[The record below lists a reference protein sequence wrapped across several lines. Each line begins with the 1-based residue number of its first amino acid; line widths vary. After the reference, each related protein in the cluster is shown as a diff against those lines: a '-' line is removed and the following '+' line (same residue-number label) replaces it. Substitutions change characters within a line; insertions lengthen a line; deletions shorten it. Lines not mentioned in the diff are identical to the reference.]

1 MRFPAFALWLFSYLI
16 ERSLV
21 NKVIRG
27 KNEERLTAARKL
39 LNRKSSR
46 GARYIIQYV
55 EDENLRQEAARQ
67 IIEKER
73 SVSALMLVI
82 WYCPNDKIR
91 ENAADKLLKMS
102 RVPKWVY
109 RQIVEYGPPT
119 RRNAAW
125 KKVKKNDRDEDLI
138 YIVWDAPPEFA
149 KLAAQRL
156 LEKEQFCKK
165 ENWRIRHLLV
175 AHAPDPVRREA
186 KKKFLSDN
194 EGDEGTKWL
203 TACHN
208 C

>member
-1 MRFPAFALWLFSYLI
+1 MRFPAFTLWLFSYLI

-165 ENWRIRHLLV
+165 ENWRIRHLLI
-175 AHAPDPVRREA
+175 AHAPDSIRVKAEEM
-186 KKKFLSDN
+186 FLGN
-194 EGDEGTKWL
+194 NGDENSNWL